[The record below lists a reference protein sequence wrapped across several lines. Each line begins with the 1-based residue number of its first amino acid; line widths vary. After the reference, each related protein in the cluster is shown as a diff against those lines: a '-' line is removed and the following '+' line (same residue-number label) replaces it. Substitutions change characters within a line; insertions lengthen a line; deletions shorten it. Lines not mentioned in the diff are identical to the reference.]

1 MYYFFLENEKTF
13 VYLCHI
19 SQKLGM
25 KELHIDLKIHF
36 CDLHELDKQD
46 QELVESAKAM
56 TLTSYSPYSHFK
68 VGAAIRLQDGQVFRG
83 SNQENAVFPVGLCA
97 ERTAFFAAS
106 ANAPQVPPVCIA
118 IAAQTGGAFTAQPVT
133 PCGSCRQA
141 LLEAETRF
149 QQTIRVLLYGTEGV
163 YVIPSVK
170 SLLPLTFDGS
180 ELA

>member
-1 MYYFFLENEKTF
+1 
-13 VYLCHI
+13 
-19 SQKLGM
+19 M

-36 CDLHELDKQD
+36 FDLHELNDAD
-46 QELVESAKAM
+46 QMLIRAACEM
-56 TLTSYSPYSHFK
+56 TETSYSPYSHFQ
-68 VGAAIRLQDGQVFRG
+68 VGAAILLQDGQVFRG

-106 ANAPQVPPVCIA
+106 ANAPGVPPVAIA
-118 IAAQTGGAFTAQPVT
+118 IAAQTGGAFTAKPVT

-149 QQTIRVLLYGTEGV
+149 GKPIRVLLYGTEGV
-163 YVIPSVK
+163 YVISSVK

>member
-1 MYYFFLENEKTF
+1 
-13 VYLCHI
+13 
-19 SQKLGM
+19 M
-25 KELHIDLKIHF
+25 KELHIDLKIQF
-36 CDLHELDKQD
+36 CKLEELNKTDLELIQK
-46 QELVESAKAM
+46 AKEM
-56 TLTSYSPYSHFK
+56 TATSYSPYSQFQ
-68 VGAAIRLQDGQVFRG
+68 VGAAILLRNGKVFLG

-106 ANAPQVPPVCIA
+106 ANAPEVPPIAIA
-118 IAAQTGGAFTAQPVT
+118 IAAQAGGRFTKRPVT

-149 QQTIRVLLYGTEGV
+149 QQPIRVLLYGTEGIYIV
-163 YVIPSVK
+163 PSVQ

>member
-1 MYYFFLENEKTF
+1 
-13 VYLCHI
+13 
-19 SQKLGM
+19 M
-25 KELHIDLKIHF
+25 KELHIDLKFQF
-36 CDLHELDKQD
+36 CKPEELSKEDLALVQIA
-46 QELVESAKAM
+46 QEM
-56 TLTSYSPYSHFK
+56 TSTSYAPYSRFQ
-68 VGAAIRLQDGQVFRG
+68 VGAAIRLIDGQVFRG

-106 ANAPQVPPVCIA
+106 ANAPGVPPVSIA
-118 IAAQTGGAFTAQPVT
+118 IAAQTQGQFTERPVT

-149 QQTIRVLLYGTEGV
+149 RQPIRVLLYGTEGV
-163 YVIPSVK
+163 YVIPSVQ